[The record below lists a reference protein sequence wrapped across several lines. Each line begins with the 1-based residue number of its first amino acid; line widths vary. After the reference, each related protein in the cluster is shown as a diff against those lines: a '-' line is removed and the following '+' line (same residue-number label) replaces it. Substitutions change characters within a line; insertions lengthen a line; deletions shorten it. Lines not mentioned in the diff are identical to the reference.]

1 MADLKIRTVPWKT
14 KISHVDQFTAADQWQ
29 WHQGTNPLYNK
40 FHSYGDKSSSNF
52 TTDGIEW
59 HRQGEDLS
67 GQEGDCQSLFE
78 QDGFHSQ
85 MYNGNNYNQV
95 FFFGSRVDDSGFTNN
110 TFTYPSTTNSSFLR
124 NVVGFA
130 CENNSRGSYSDGS
143 GGAKAYLEKVAFFYM
158 HPETRKRS
166 SVLVN
171 TKLAGNINMNQ
182 LYPNDGY
189 YWYSYTVS
197 STSTKL
203 IKDNELLFTGMGFQL
218 YHSHKTAKHTSRCN
232 IYNFRIL
239 CNDSTSWVTYPS
251 TNLLYLIPNVHSY
264 SSTTD
269 LSYDL

>member
-1 MADLKIRTVPWKT
+1 MADLKIRTVPWRT
-14 KISHVDQFTAADQWQ
+14 KISHVDQFTKDNQWQ

-40 FHSYGDKSSSNF
+40 FHSYGDKSSTNF

-59 HRQGEDLS
+59 HRQNQDLS
-67 GQEGDCQSLFE
+67 EQSGNCQSLFE

-85 MYNGNNYNQV
+85 MYNGSDYNQV

-110 TFTYPSTTNSSFLR
+110 TFTYPTNTNSSFLR

-130 CENNSRGSYSDGS
+130 CENNARGSYSDGV
-143 GGAKAYLEKVAFFYM
+143 GGAKAYIEKVAFFYM

-166 SVLVN
+166 SILVN
-171 TKLAGNINMNQ
+171 TKLDGNINMNK
-182 LYPNDGY
+182 LYPDDGY

-197 STSTKL
+197 SNGVKT
-203 IKDNELLFTGMGFQL
+203 IKDNELLFTGMGIQL
-218 YHSHKTAKHTSRCN
+218 FHSHKTAKHTSRVN

-239 CNDSTSWVTYPS
+239 VNDSTTWVTYPS
-251 TNLLYLIPNVHSY
+251 TNLLYCIPNVHAY
-264 SSTTD
+264 NTTND